1 MCVWK
6 GKKIKTLS
14 SSTVNSVSLNNV
26 FIWLG
31 VTGFEPATS
40 RPPAERATKLRH
52 TPYSALLL
60 YQIYLKNQWKF
71 SIIIKI
77 KETHESVRVLWYNGR
92 IAGIILR
99 INGFC
104 VHRRNPALF
113 SVGDSMFLEG
123 TWYIGLIAAVL
134 TFIRKKWRYE
144 HTAVRIFC

>member
-1 MCVWK
+1 MEF
-6 GKKIKTLS
+6 TFALEFTFS
-14 SSTVNSVSLNNV
+14 SQL
-26 FIWLG
+26 
-31 VTGFEPATS
+31 
-40 RPPAERATKLRH
+40 
-52 TPYSALLL
+52 
-60 YQIYLKNQWKF
+60 
-71 SIIIKI
+71 IIKI

-134 TFIRKKWRYE
+134 TFIRKK
-144 HTAVRIFC
+144 